1 MVSWTPEGKNRMFR
15 VEGMEELEAKLSELM
30 DMNRA
35 DSAARATIVKA
46 AKDAMTPVADQVR
59 ATAPYDP
66 SPRTKKSPIHLRDTV
81 RLDARIPNKRDHQ
94 SIHINPTDA
103 AIAVVS
109 VKRSAV
115 SLAQEFGTK
124 KIPAQPFL
132 RRALEQNAETV
143 VNNFKTSF
151 AEYLASYAN
160 KMARRRK

>member
-1 MVSWTPEGKNRMFR
+1 MATWSPDGKNRMIR
-15 VEGMEELEAKLSELM
+15 VEGLEELEAKLSELM
-30 DMNRA
+30 DLNRA
-35 DSAARATIVKA
+35 DTAARATLVKA
-46 AKDAMTPVADQVR
+46 AKDAMAPVADQVR

-66 SPRTKKSPIHLRDTV
+66 APRTEKSPIHLRDTV
-81 RLDARIPNKRDHQ
+81 RLDARIPTKRDHQ
-94 SIHINPTDA
+94 SIYVNPSDA

-151 AEYLASYAN
+151 AEYLTTYAN

>member
-1 MVSWTPEGKNRMFR
+1 MATWTPDGKNRMFR

-30 DMNRA
+30 DMHRA

-46 AKDAMTPVADQVR
+46 AKAAMQPVADQVK

-66 SPRTKKSPIHLRDTV
+66 SPRTEKSPIHLRDTV
-81 RLDARIPNKRDHQ
+81 RLDARIPTKRDLQ
-94 SIHINPTDA
+94 SIYVNPTDA

-132 RRALEQNAETV
+132 RRAIEQNAESV
-143 VNNFKTSF
+143 VDNFKTNF
-151 AEYLASYAN
+151 AQFLMAYAN
-160 KMARRRK
+160 KIARRRR

>member
-1 MVSWTPEGKNRMFR
+1 MASWSPDGKNRMFR
-15 VEGMEELEAKLSELM
+15 VEGMEDLEAKLSELM
-30 DMNRA
+30 DIHRA
-35 DSAARATIVKA
+35 DTAARATIVKA
-46 AKDAMTPVADQVR
+46 AKDAMSPVADQVR
-59 ATAPYDP
+59 STAPYDP
-66 SPRTKKSPIHLRDTV
+66 SPRTEKSPIHLRDTV
-81 RLDARIPNKRDHQ
+81 RLDARIPTKRDLQ
-94 SIHINPTDA
+94 SIYVNRSDA

-132 RRALEQNAETV
+132 RRAIEQNAESV

-151 AEYLASYAN
+151 SAYLMTYAN